1 MTDLERWF
9 QDPENPKELA
19 QALGHPAVQKAIS
32 LLVMLNLPDGFTDGD
47 AMTKVTQAAHN
58 WHYYAGFHD
67 FHRKLKALSIS
78 IEPEDKEPLEA
89 FDPEWLKEW
98 SQNNQKPKS
107 QSA

>member
-19 QALGHPAVQKAIS
+19 QALAIPAVQKAIQM
-32 LLVMLNLPDGFTDGD
+32 LVMLNLPDGFTSGD

-67 FHRKLKALSIS
+67 FHRKLKSLSIPL
-78 IEPEDKEPLEA
+78 EPEDKEPLEA
-89 FDPEWLKEW
+89 FDPAWLKEW
-98 SQNNQKPKS
+98 SETRQKNQSKS
-107 QSA
+107 A